1 MNFQEFCDQEQE
13 VDEQLV
19 SIKNTFV
26 IGFGKPEG
34 TSFNIDPGDIALF
47 LEFLRDQH
55 DVCQS
60 AIETHPQ
67 YTAGSYT
74 QYQEKPYR
82 ALYKLTENDGR
93 LNTIRSLGGSQTKEL
108 TKIISKLICF
118 LANVTYTGI
127 EEDSQFDKSI
137 IDLALKNMPRDLKTL
152 AGKVITSP
160 KVLGTSIKGL
170 FESWLR
176 EKGLSEKS
184 IKNYAGSAINLVDS
198 IIYGERGGQS
208 IYSIRSP
215 VAIEDIIATLQNDSL
230 WQQKNRDGKEMWRTG
245 INHYHS
251 FLKQLNVVTHLP
263 KPFLLLAG
271 ISGTGK
277 TRFVREQARKH
288 DEDLNNFCLVPVRPD
303 WHEPS
308 DLLGYE
314 TQLSGKARYVPTD
327 VIKFIVRAWQVVA
340 PQASKEG
347 CGDLNR
353 SAVPYWLCL
362 DEMNLAPVEQ
372 YFADYL
378 SVVESREFRDGRYA
392 CDALITQEMLQRL
405 QHTDDDLK
413 GNLGLEEGGLWQ
425 YFLAEGISLPPNLIV
440 AGTVNMDETT
450 HGFSRKV
457 IDRAVTL
464 DFGEFFPNDYDV
476 FFNQTVEPVSF
487 SWSVE
492 THASLDGLA
501 GGYDDGN
508 RSIEFLTAVNAV
520 LKRTPFELAY
530 RALNELLLLVASLQP
545 ATEIELQAVWDDFL
559 MTKVLPRIEG
569 DDDKLRCNGDS
580 GKTTVLEELEELLAG
595 SLNLIW
601 EHERKDFY
609 RVDPVLGEVQSIQC
623 RSRAKL
629 LWMRHRLEAN
639 TFTSFW
645 P

>member
-1 MNFQEFCDQEQE
+1 MLKDLTIIKST
-13 VDEQLV
+13 LV
-19 SIKNTFV
+19 SYPVVKVDGLNDFKIPVAFK
-26 IGFGKPEG
+26 
-34 TSFNIDPGDIALF
+34 A
-47 LEFLRDQH
+47 
-55 DVCQS
+55 
-60 AIETHPQ
+60 
-67 YTAGSYT
+67 
-74 QYQEKPYR
+74 
-82 ALYKLTENDGR
+82 KLSN
-93 LNTIRSLGGSQTKEL
+93 L
-108 TKIISKLICF
+108 
-118 LANVTYTGI
+118 
-127 EEDSQFDKSI
+127 
-137 IDLALKNMPRDLKTL
+137 L
-152 AGKVITSP
+152 AGKGYVVNDYTSFAVTESATDEKPANFAVIPNQYLVFASQMYDFAIELYKYFVIFDQVRGNGTALVGNAELIHAAISNDDEL
-160 KVLGTSIKGL
+160 KELFDSENDIVLFSKFLDKDDSTARL
-170 FESWLR
+170 
-176 EKGLSEKS
+176 
-184 IKNYAGSAINLVDS
+184 GSKRLINDEGRPRGSKDCFGSVVLKEINLPDASSS
-198 IIYGERGGQS
+198 IFGKLVFDLVEMPETFGELR
-208 IYSIRSP
+208 
-215 VAIEDIIATLQNDSL
+215 DICDEQ
-230 WQQKNRDGKEMWRTG
+230 MF
-245 INHYHS
+245 NHNQAEGVEE
-251 FLKQLNVVTHLP
+251 LIVPRLVVSLP

-340 PQASKEG
+340 PQASKKG

-378 SVVESREFRDGRYA
+378 SVLESREFRDGRYA

-464 DFGEFFPNDYDV
+464 DFGEFFPNDYRV

-501 GGYDDGN
+501 GGYDGDGN

-609 RVDPVLGEVQSIQC
+609 RVDSATGEAQNIQC

-629 LWMRHRLEAN
+629 RWMRHRLEAN